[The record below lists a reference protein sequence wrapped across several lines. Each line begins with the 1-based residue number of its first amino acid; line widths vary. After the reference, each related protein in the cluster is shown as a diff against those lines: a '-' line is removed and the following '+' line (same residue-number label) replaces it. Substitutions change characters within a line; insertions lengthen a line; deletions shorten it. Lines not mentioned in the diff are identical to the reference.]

1 MMALEQPAIKFENVW
16 KIYRLGKIEVPAL
29 RGLSL
34 EIKRGEHVAIMGPSG
49 SGKSTF
55 LHLAGALD
63 RPTRGR
69 VLIEGRD
76 PSRMSDEELSRLRN
90 ELIGFVFQT
99 FNLIPRLT
107 ALENVMLPLAIKGVN
122 GEERVRRAR
131 EALERV
137 GLAHRIN
144 HRPMELSGGEQQRV
158 AIARAIVTNPRIIL
172 ADEPTGNLDSA
183 SAAEVV
189 GLLTKLNRDLGI
201 TLVVV
206 THNPET
212 ASPAGRIVR
221 MRDGV
226 VHEEN

>member
-1 MMALEQPAIKFENVW
+1 MALEQPAIKFENVW
-16 KIYRLGKIEVPAL
+16 KIYKLGRVEVPAL
-29 RGLSL
+29 RGLNI

-76 PSRMSDEELSRLRN
+76 PSKMSDEELSRLRN

-122 GEERVRRAR
+122 GEERMRRAK
-131 EALERV
+131 EALEMV
-137 GLAHRIN
+137 GLAHRMN
-144 HRPMELSGGEQQRV
+144 HRPIELSGGEQQRV
-158 AIARAIVTNPRIIL
+158 AIARAIVTSPRIIL

-189 GLLTKLNRDLGI
+189 DLLTRLNRELGV

-212 ASPAGRIVR
+212 AAPARRIVR

-226 VHEEN
+226 VYEEN

>member
-1 MMALEQPAIKFENVW
+1 V
-16 KIYRLGKIEVPAL
+16 EVPAL
-29 RGLSL
+29 RGLNI
-34 EIKRGEHVAIMGPSG
+34 EIKRGEHVAVMGPSG

-76 PSRMSDEELSRLRN
+76 PSKMSDEELSRLRN

-107 ALENVMLPLAIKGVN
+107 ALENVMLPLAIKGVD
-122 GEERVRRAR
+122 GEERMRRAR
-131 EALERV
+131 EALEMV
-137 GLAHRIN
+137 GLAHRMN

-158 AIARAIVTNPRIIL
+158 AIARAIVTRPRIIL

-189 GLLTKLNRDLGI
+189 DLLTRLNRELGV

-212 ASPAGRIVR
+212 AAPARRIVR

-226 VHEEN
+226 IYEGNEEN

>member
-1 MMALEQPAIKFENVW
+1 MEQPAIKFENVW
-16 KIYRLGKIEVPAL
+16 KIYKLGRVEVPAL
-29 RGLSL
+29 RGLNI

-76 PSRMSDEELSRLRN
+76 PSKMSDEELSRLRN

-122 GEERVRRAR
+122 GEERMRRAK
-131 EALERV
+131 EALEMV
-137 GLAHRIN
+137 GLAHRMN
-144 HRPMELSGGEQQRV
+144 HRPIELSGGEQQRV
-158 AIARAIVTNPRIIL
+158 AIARAIVTSPRIIL

-189 GLLTKLNRDLGI
+189 GLLTRLNRELGV

-212 ASPAGRIVR
+212 AAPAKRIVR

-226 VHEEN
+226 VYEEN

>member
-1 MMALEQPAIKFENVW
+1 MALEQPAIKFENVW
-16 KIYRLGKIEVPAL
+16 KIYKLGRVEVPAL
-29 RGLSL
+29 RGLNI

-76 PSRMSDEELSRLRN
+76 PSKMSDEELSRLRN

-122 GEERVRRAR
+122 GEERMRRAK
-131 EALERV
+131 EALEMV
-137 GLAHRIN
+137 GLAHRMN
-144 HRPMELSGGEQQRV
+144 HRPIELSGGEQQRV
-158 AIARAIVTNPRIIL
+158 AIARAIVTSPRIIL

-189 GLLTKLNRDLGI
+189 GLLTRLNRELGV

-212 ASPAGRIVR
+212 AAPAKRIVR

-226 VHEEN
+226 VYEEN

>member
-1 MMALEQPAIKFENVW
+1 MALEQPAIKFENVW
-16 KIYRLGKIEVPAL
+16 KIYKLGRVEVPAL
-29 RGLSL
+29 RGLNI

-76 PSRMSDEELSRLRN
+76 PSKMSDEELSRLRN

-122 GEERVRRAR
+122 GEERMRRAK
-131 EALERV
+131 EALEMV
-137 GLAHRIN
+137 GLAHRMN
-144 HRPMELSGGEQQRV
+144 HRPIELSGGEQQRV
-158 AIARAIVTNPRIIL
+158 AIARAIVTSPRIIL

-189 GLLTKLNRDLGI
+189 DLLTRLNRELGV

-212 ASPAGRIVR
+212 AAPAKRIVR

-226 VHEEN
+226 VYGEN

>member
-1 MMALEQPAIKFENVW
+1 MEQAAIKFESVW
-16 KIYRLGKIEVPAL
+16 KVYKLGKVDVPAL
-29 RGLSL
+29 RGLSI
-34 EIKRGEHVAIMGPSG
+34 EIKRGEHIAVMGPSG

-63 RPTRGR
+63 RPTKGK

-76 PSRMSDEELSRLRN
+76 PSKLGDEELSILRN
-90 ELIGFVFQT
+90 KLIGFVFQT

-107 ALENVMLPLAIKGVN
+107 ALENVMLPLVVRGIDGK
-122 GEERVRRAR
+122 ERLRRAE
-131 EALERV
+131 EALELV
-137 GLAHRIN
+137 GLAQRMN
-144 HRPMELSGGEQQRV
+144 HKPTELSGGEQQRV
-158 AIARAIVTNPRIIL
+158 AIARAIVTSPRIIL

-183 SAAEVV
+183 SAGEVV
-189 GLLTKLNRDLGI
+189 DLLTGLNRDLGI

-212 ASPAGRIVR
+212 AAPARRIVK

-226 VHEEN
+226 IYEEN

>member
-1 MMALEQPAIKFENVW
+1 MEQPAIKFENVW
-16 KIYRLGKIEVPAL
+16 KIYKLGRVEVPAL
-29 RGLSL
+29 RGLNI

-76 PSRMSDEELSRLRN
+76 PSKMSDEELSRLRN

-122 GEERVRRAR
+122 GEERMRRAK
-131 EALERV
+131 EALEMV
-137 GLAHRIN
+137 GLARRMN
-144 HRPMELSGGEQQRV
+144 HRPIELSGGEQQRV
-158 AIARAIVTNPRIIL
+158 AIARAIVTSPRIIL

-189 GLLTKLNRDLGI
+189 DLLTRLNRELGV

-212 ASPAGRIVR
+212 AAPAKRIVR

-226 VHEEN
+226 VYEEN

>member
-1 MMALEQPAIKFENVW
+1 MALEQPAIKFENVW
-16 KIYRLGKIEVPAL
+16 KIYKLGRVEVPAL
-29 RGLSL
+29 RGLNI

-76 PSRMSDEELSRLRN
+76 PSKMSDEELSRLRN

-122 GEERVRRAR
+122 GEERMRRAK
-131 EALERV
+131 EALEMV
-137 GLAHRIN
+137 GLARRMN
-144 HRPMELSGGEQQRV
+144 HRPIELSGGEQQRV
-158 AIARAIVTNPRIIL
+158 AIARAIVTSPRIIL

-189 GLLTKLNRDLGI
+189 DLLTRLNRELGV

-212 ASPAGRIVR
+212 AAPAKRIVR

-226 VHEEN
+226 VYEEN

>member
-1 MMALEQPAIKFENVW
+1 LEQPAIKFENVW
-16 KIYRLGKIEVPAL
+16 KIYKLGRVEVPAL
-29 RGLSL
+29 RGLNI

-76 PSRMSDEELSRLRN
+76 PSKMSDEELSRLRN

-122 GEERVRRAR
+122 GEERMRRAK
-131 EALERV
+131 EALEMV
-137 GLAHRIN
+137 GLAHRMN
-144 HRPMELSGGEQQRV
+144 HRPIELSGGEQQRV
-158 AIARAIVTNPRIIL
+158 AIARAIVTSPRIIL

-189 GLLTKLNRDLGI
+189 DLLTRLNRELGV

-212 ASPAGRIVR
+212 AAPAKRIVR

-226 VHEEN
+226 VYEEN

>member
-1 MMALEQPAIKFENVW
+1 MEQPAIKFENVW
-16 KIYRLGKIEVPAL
+16 KIYRLGKVEVPAL

-90 ELIGFVFQT
+90 GLIGFVFQT

-189 GLLTKLNRDLGI
+189 ELLTRLNRDLGI

>member
-1 MMALEQPAIKFENVW
+1 
-16 KIYRLGKIEVPAL
+16 
-29 RGLSL
+29 
-34 EIKRGEHVAIMGPSG
+34 MGPSG

-107 ALENVMLPLAIKGVN
+107 ALENVMLPLAVKGVN
-122 GEERVRRAR
+122 GEERVKRAR
-131 EALERV
+131 EALEMV
-137 GLAHRIN
+137 GLAHRMN
-144 HRPMELSGGEQQRV
+144 HRPTELSGGEQQKV

-189 GLLTKLNRDLGI
+189 ASLTRLNRELSV

-212 ASPAGRIVR
+212 AAPARRIVK

-226 VHEEN
+226 VYEEN

>member
-1 MMALEQPAIKFENVW
+1 MEKPAIKFENVW
-16 KIYRLGKIEVPAL
+16 KIYRLGKVEVPAL
-29 RGLSL
+29 RGLNI
-34 EIKRGEHVAIMGPSG
+34 EIRRGEHVAIMGPSG

-63 RPTRGR
+63 RPTKGR

-76 PSRMSDEELSRLRN
+76 PSRLSDSELSRLRN

-107 ALENVMLPLAIKGVN
+107 ALENVMLPLAVRGVD
-122 GEERVRRAR
+122 GGERVRRAR

-137 GLAHRIN
+137 GLAHRMN
-144 HRPMELSGGEQQRV
+144 HRPTELSGGEQQRV
-158 AIARAIVTNPRIIL
+158 AIARAIVTEPKIIL

-189 GLLTKLNRDLGI
+189 DLLTRLNRELGV

-212 ASPAGRIVR
+212 AAPARRIVR

-226 VHEEN
+226 VYEEN

>member
-1 MMALEQPAIKFENVW
+1 MEQAAIRFENVW
-16 KIYRLGKIEVPAL
+16 KIYKLGKVEVPAL
-29 RGLSL
+29 RGLSI
-34 EIKRGEHVAIMGPSG
+34 EIGRGEHVAVMGPSG

-63 RPTRGR
+63 RPTKGR

-76 PSRMSDEELSRLRN
+76 PSKLSDEELSMLRN
-90 ELIGFVFQT
+90 KLIGFVFQT

-107 ALENVMLPLAIKGVN
+107 ALQNVMLPLVVRGVD
-122 GEERVRRAR
+122 GERRLRKAK

-137 GLAHRIN
+137 GLAHRMS
-144 HRPMELSGGEQQRV
+144 HKPMELSGGEQQRV
-158 AIARAIVTNPRIIL
+158 AIARAIVSDPKIIL
-172 ADEPTGNLDSA
+172 ADEPTGNLDST
-183 SAAEVV
+183 SAGEVV
-189 GLLTKLNRDLGI
+189 ELLTRLNRELGI

-212 ASPAGRIVR
+212 AAPAKRIVK

-226 VHEEN
+226 IYEEN

>member
-1 MMALEQPAIKFENVW
+1 MEQPAIKFENVW
-16 KIYRLGKIEVPAL
+16 KIYKLGRVEVPAL
-29 RGLSL
+29 RGLNI

-76 PSRMSDEELSRLRN
+76 PSKMSDEELSRLRN

-122 GEERVRRAR
+122 GEERMRRAK
-131 EALERV
+131 EALEMV
-137 GLAHRIN
+137 GLAHRMN
-144 HRPMELSGGEQQRV
+144 HRPIELSGGEQQKV
-158 AIARAIVTNPRIIL
+158 AIARAIVTSPRIIL

-189 GLLTKLNRDLGI
+189 DLLTRLNRELGV

-212 ASPAGRIVR
+212 AAPAKRIVR

-226 VHEEN
+226 VYEEN

>member
-1 MMALEQPAIKFENVW
+1 MEQPAIKFENVW
-16 KIYRLGKIEVPAL
+16 KIYRLGKVEVPAL

-55 LHLAGALD
+55 LHVAGALD

-90 ELIGFVFQT
+90 GLIGFVFQT

-131 EALERV
+131 EALEKV

-189 GLLTKLNRDLGI
+189 ELLTRLNRDLGI

>member
-1 MMALEQPAIKFENVW
+1 MEQPAIKFENVW
-16 KIYRLGKIEVPAL
+16 KIYRLGKVEVPAL

-63 RPTRGR
+63 RPTKGR

-90 ELIGFVFQT
+90 GLIGFVFQT

-189 GLLTKLNRDLGI
+189 ELLTRLNRDLGI

>member
-1 MMALEQPAIKFENVW
+1 MALEQPAIKFENVW
-16 KIYRLGKIEVPAL
+16 KIYKLGRVEVPAL
-29 RGLSL
+29 RGLNI

-76 PSRMSDEELSRLRN
+76 PSKMSDEELSRLRN

-122 GEERVRRAR
+122 GEERMRRAK
-131 EALERV
+131 EALEMV
-137 GLAHRIN
+137 GLAHRMN
-144 HRPMELSGGEQQRV
+144 HRPIELSGGEQQKV
-158 AIARAIVTNPRIIL
+158 AIARAIVTSPRIIL

-183 SAAEVV
+183 SATEVV
-189 GLLTKLNRDLGI
+189 GLLTRLNRELGV

-212 ASPAGRIVR
+212 AAPAKRIVR

-226 VHEEN
+226 VYEEN